1 MVYTFMAKHL
11 RSFSE
16 KYSYIQ
22 SGLNKGKQSKNFIDL
37 LTRKIIF
44 KGYEHKKIKLHCVS
58 M

>member
-1 MVYTFMAKHL
+1 MAKHL